1 MRMPWRERLR
11 PWQIAGA
18 VGLLYIGLTLARYG
32 GDPRAFAVSCP
43 DPQRISTGRCGY
55 DGQFTYTIAT
65 DPAGGVPFMD
75 VPAYRYQRILYP
87 MLARVIGLGQA
98 DSIAWALILV
108 NLIALMAGTAILE
121 ALLAAAHSSRWYA
134 LAYSLFAGIMMPLR
148 LDLTETLA
156 YALALGGVLAATRS
170 HCRISGVLLALAAL
184 TKETT
189 LIFAAGVVVS
199 GIAAGWKNRRL
210 SSSLHD
216 GQLPETPPTRI
227 RCAIGIGL
235 IAVVPFGVWQ
245 LLLWSRF
252 GQFGLGS
259 GGALGTPF
267 ELIPLRGWW
276 SLASI
281 NLGAFAIITLVML
294 PAAIVPAKYRS
305 SQSN

>member
-1 MRMPWRERLR
+1 MGSAPVGGERGDGRRRAGVFDEAASMRMPWRERLR

-121 ALLAAAHSSRWYA
+121 ALL
-134 LAYSLFAGIMMPLR
+134 
-148 LDLTETLA
+148 
-156 YALALGGVLAATRS
+156 
-170 HCRISGVLLALAAL
+170 
-184 TKETT
+184 
-189 LIFAAGVVVS
+189 
-199 GIAAGWKNRRL
+199 
-210 SSSLHD
+210 
-216 GQLPETPPTRI
+216 
-227 RCAIGIGL
+227 
-235 IAVVPFGVWQ
+235 
-245 LLLWSRF
+245 
-252 GQFGLGS
+252 
-259 GGALGTPF
+259 
-267 ELIPLRGWW
+267 
-276 SLASI
+276 
-281 NLGAFAIITLVML
+281 
-294 PAAIVPAKYRS
+294 
-305 SQSN
+305 